1 MLPQRR
7 RDGSSPLP
15 DNYREVAV
23 VSVAAAVAIMLG
35 LGALEG
41 RASRSADSTVNSD
54 SAAVAT
60 QADSVADARTEAAE
74 TQSAIVGSGT
84 LEVTGIA
91 RGGSPREVADLESAI
106 SSFEANGWSLGI
118 YLEDL
123 DGETC
128 VSYNAESSFYT
139 ASSIKGPYVC
149 ALLQELV
156 DTGQVS
162 WEDVSDRVTRTIVDS
177 DNDAYASLVEQYGR
191 DFFVSWLNEHDVS
204 LGPYETR
211 QQYVAWKYP
220 HSTPHQL
227 AEEWRAVYAYL
238 SSVSGHSSDLAGL
251 FQARTTSPM
260 ADVLGDRYVTLSKA
274 GWYPKD
280 ENALFGKA
288 ANDAGVVLV
297 PDSEGGPYIMVV
309 MSTAP
314 AELDQ
319 LEPVISALD
328 MLDAAERG

>member
-1 MLPQRR
+1 MPRR
-7 RDGSSPLP
+7 GREGPSLLP

-23 VSVAAAVAIMLG
+23 VSVAAAVAITLG
-35 LGALEG
+35 LGVLEG
-41 RASRSADSTVNSD
+41 HASRSADSAANSD
-54 SAAVAT
+54 SSSAAV
-60 QADSVADARTEAAE
+60 QVDSAADARTEAAE
-74 TQSAIVGSGT
+74 TQGQAVGSGT

-91 RGGSPREVADLESAI
+91 RDGSAQEVANLESAI
-106 SSFEANGWSLGI
+106 SGFEGNGWSLGI

-123 DGETC
+123 DGETR

-177 DNDAYASLVEQYGR
+177 DNDAYASLVEQYGQ
-191 DFFVSWLNEHDVS
+191 DFFVSWLDEHDVS
-204 LGPYETR
+204 FGPYETR
-211 QQYVAWKYP
+211 QQYIAWKYP

-227 AEEWRAVYAYL
+227 AEEWEAVYAYL
-238 SSVSGHSSDLAGL
+238 SSGDGHSSDLAGL
-251 FQARTTSPM
+251 FQARTTSPI
-260 ADVLGDRYVTLSKA
+260 ADALGDRYVTWSKA

-280 ENALFGKA
+280 ESAIFGKA

-297 PDSEGGPYIMVV
+297 PASQGGPYIVVV

-328 MLDAAERG
+328 TLDAAERG

>member
-1 MLPQRR
+1 M
-7 RDGSSPLP
+7 
-15 DNYREVAV
+15 
-23 VSVAAAVAIMLG
+23 VSVAAAIAIMLG

-41 RASRSADSTVNSD
+41 RASRSADATSSSDSSPVAAQVD
-54 SAAVAT
+54 SAA
-60 QADSVADARTEAAE
+60 DAQTEATE
-74 TQSAIVGSGT
+74 TQSETVGSGT
-84 LEVTGIA
+84 LEVTGIV
-91 RGGSPREVADLESAI
+91 RDGSTQEVANLESAI
-106 SSFEANGWSLGI
+106 SNFEANGWSLGI

-162 WEDVSDRVTRTIVDS
+162 WGDVSDRVTRTIVDS
-177 DNDAYASLVEQYGR
+177 DNDAYASLVEQYGQ
-191 DFFVSWLNEHDVS
+191 DFFVSWLNEHEVS

-227 AEEWRAVYAYL
+227 AEEWEAVYAYL
-238 SSVSGHSSDLAGL
+238 SSGSGHSSDLAGL
-251 FQARTTSPM
+251 FQARTTSPI
-260 ADVLGDRYVTLSKA
+260 ANVLGDRYVTWSKA

-280 ENALFGKA
+280 EDAIFTKA

-297 PDSEGGPYIMVV
+297 PASQGGPYIVVV

-328 MLDAAERG
+328 TLDAAERG